1 MCFRYIAFWGGRNH
15 IVFLGDSRIRQLYFE
30 YVQALSTNQYNKHE
44 HHQGNAS
51 EAIHHDLEHHD
62 NNLNLKI
69 QFLWRP
75 MVNRSF
81 VEEFRT
87 WSTLEHKSRPSMIIT
102 GSATHSIKMF
112 NASHEALDY
121 YRKNLTIL
129 LPLMDQLNGTTTIL
143 WALQDPVKPDLL
155 RADRAMIT
163 NEQIDAYNR
172 VAREILRFTK
182 TNAVQVWS
190 SARLVAQGYG
200 DAIMDNTNNDG
211 LHANTNA
218 LKFVVQMLFN
228 LYCNDHMNYNDG
240 TCCSD
245 PERLTGIQTFVLL
258 ALAAVVVIRV
268 ALLVVTKLSV
278 HHKPSGHRLRAFHKY
293 RWTRLHN
300 RVEEME
306 LIEDDNDG
314 EEQLAKVTKQEGST
328 SSKFYRKDILV
339 LVTRLAL
346 VMFYFVLCDR
356 TNFFMKENKYFTR
369 PNFYLPIAYVF
380 VLGLFFTDEASAHT
394 ANVLHRDQT
403 YEMRGAMQLLILG
416 KFTIVYKLT

>member
-30 YVQALSTNQYNKHE
+30 YIEALSINQFNNHKHN
-44 HHQGNAS
+44 QQKNSS
-51 EAIHHDLEHHD
+51 EVIHHDLEHHD
-62 NNLNLKI
+62 DNLNLKI

-81 VEEFRT
+81 VEEFQN
-87 WSTLEHKSRPSMIIT
+87 WSTLEHKSRPNMIIA

-112 NASHEALDY
+112 NASHDALDY

-129 LPLMDQLNGTTTIL
+129 LPLMDQLNDTTTIL
-143 WALQDPVKPDLL
+143 WVLQDPVNPELL

-172 VAREILRFTK
+172 VAREIFHFTN
-182 TNAVQVWS
+182 TSTVQVWS

-200 DAIMDNTNNDG
+200 NAIADNTNNDG

-218 LKFVVQMLFN
+218 LKFVIQMLFN

-245 PERLTGIQTFVLL
+245 PEKLTGIQMVVLL
-258 ALAAVVVIRV
+258 TLATAVVIRV
-268 ALLVVTKLSV
+268 VLLLVSKLSFYN
-278 HHKPSGHRLRAFHKY
+278 KSPGHRLRAFNKY

-306 LIEDDNDG
+306 LIEDDNEG
-314 EEQLAKVTKQEGST
+314 EEQLEKTEKQEATST
-328 SSKFYRKDILV
+328 FHHKEFLV
-339 LVTRLAL
+339 LVSRLAV

-356 TNFFMKENKYFTR
+356 TNFFMKENKYFTW

-380 VLGLFFTDEASAHT
+380 ALGLFFTDETNART

-403 YEMRGAMQLLILG
+403 YEMRGSMQLLILG
-416 KFTIVYKLT
+416 MSSFC